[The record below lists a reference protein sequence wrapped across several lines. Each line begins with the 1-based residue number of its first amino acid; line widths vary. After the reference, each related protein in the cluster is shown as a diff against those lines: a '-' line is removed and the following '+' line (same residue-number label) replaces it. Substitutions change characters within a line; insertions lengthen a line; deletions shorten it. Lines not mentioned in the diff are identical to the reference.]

1 MHINL
6 TTDYAIRAMLYLASI
21 ERGAN
26 SAEIADATG
35 VSRNLI
41 INILR
46 KLRGEGLV
54 IAERG
59 VSGGYRLAK
68 PHHEISLMD
77 IMNAMSETVCIN
89 RHVDPEAI
97 PKHEQKWHH
106 RHHGHHM
113 REYYQNLQS
122 KIHASLS
129 GMTLERILEGKHHDP
144 ALGQ

>member
-26 SAEIADATG
+26 SAEIAEATG

-46 KLRGEGLV
+46 KLRSEGLV

-59 VSGGYRLAK
+59 VAGGYRLAK
-68 PHHEISLMD
+68 KHHEISLMD
-77 IMNAMSETVCIN
+77 IMNAMAETVFIH
-89 RHVDPEAI
+89 RHIDAEEP
-97 PKHEQKWHH
+97 PNHEKKWYH
-106 RHHGHHM
+106 RHHSHHV
-113 REYYQNLQS
+113 RAYYQNLQS

-129 GMTLERILEGKHHDP
+129 GMTLERILEGKHHEP